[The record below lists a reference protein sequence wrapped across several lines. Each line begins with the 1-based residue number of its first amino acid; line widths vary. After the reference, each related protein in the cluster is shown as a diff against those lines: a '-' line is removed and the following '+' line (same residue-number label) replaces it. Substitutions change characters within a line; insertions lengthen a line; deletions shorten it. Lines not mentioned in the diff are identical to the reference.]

1 MALEIVVFFVQIYL
15 HWHVKVAGHK
25 VTERYGAFTL
35 ILL

>member
-15 HWHVKVAGHK
+15 NWHISAASHK